1 MILNGDALTIL
12 PTLPTASVDIV
23 VNYPRLK
30 SWACEGP
37 RALASHPFQPVVVD
51 TPIYASG

>member
-30 SWACEGP
+30 SWACDGHVTV
-37 RALASHPFQPVVVD
+37 ASHRFQPVVVD
-51 TPIYASG
+51 TSIYASG

>member
-30 SWACEGP
+30 SWACD
-37 RALASHPFQPVVVD
+37 RHLNLATHPFQPVVVD